1 MHFATGV
8 DVWLLPVTGRDAGR
22 PLLAESFV
30 ERDPRFTPDGVLV
43 AYVSEESGAPEV
55 SIQRIGCAPARD
67 VISVG
72 GGDQPVWGRNGR
84 ELFFVDPQGML
95 RSVAVRRGPGGR
107 PVFGKPLLLDVPRI
121 GFGHFST
128 QYDVSPDGRRIYF
141 FDRRLDPPPSEIGL
155 VLGWSALAN

>member
-1 MHFATGV
+1 
-8 DVWLLPVTGRDAGR
+8 
-22 PLLAESFV
+22 
-30 ERDPRFTPDGVLV
+30 
-43 AYVSEESGAPEV
+43 
-55 SIQRIGCAPARD
+55 
-67 VISVG
+67 
-72 GGDQPVWGRNGR
+72 
-84 ELFFVDPQGML
+84 LFFVDPQGML
-95 RSVAVRRGPGGR
+95 RSVSVRRGPDGR